1 LVVERLRVTASIL
14 TLTTELL
21 SYPKY
26 YRGL

>member
-1 LVVERLRVTASIL
+1 VVERLRATASIL